1 MIQRVKAIAVVSVL
15 CLLVSCNGCNQNKS
29 REKPDV
35 SNINVQLQL
44 LRFDSDLKNF
54 DPLHFD
60 SWRAEMQERYGEFYK
75 FYVSNFIIGPRPAGD
90 TADIELQAIQQF
102 LSDKYIRTIQDSI
115 DSRFVNTDD
124 IEKELLQAFRYFK
137 YYLPATE
144 IPQVV
149 TINSAYGAGVS
160 PYGEKQLI
168 VGLDMFLGADNKDYD
183 SIGVYSYLRHK
194 MRREYIARYAAEA
207 LYDAYFPAVSLNS
220 NATLLESIIERGKK
234 LYFISYIFPDAPDSL
249 ILGYTEPQTTWCK
262 ESEYAIWQFFNDK
275 DLLYKNNA
283 MDKTRYLGDGPT
295 TNGMP
300 PEAPGA
306 IGNFVGLQIVRSF
319 VKETDGKIPLSDLV
333 TQYSP
338 QTILQKARYRPA
350 K

>member
-1 MIQRVKAIAVVSVL
+1 MIQRVKAIVVVSVL

-115 DSRFVNTDD
+115 DSRFANTDD

-137 YYLPATE
+137 HYLPATE

-207 LYDAYFPAVSLNS
+207 LYDAYFPSVTLNS

-234 LYFISYIFPDAPDSL
+234 LYFISYVFPDAPDSL
-249 ILGYTEPQTTWCK
+249 ILGYTEPQTIWCK
-262 ESEYAIWQFFNDK
+262 ESEYAVWQFFNDK
-275 DLLYKNNA
+275 DLLYKNSA

-300 PEAPGA
+300 SDAPGA
-306 IGNFVGLQIVRSF
+306 IGNFVGLQIVRKF
-319 VKETDGKIPLSDLV
+319 VKETGGKLDLKDLV
-333 TQYSP
+333 TKYDAK
-338 QTILQKARYRPA
+338 TILEKAKYRPA